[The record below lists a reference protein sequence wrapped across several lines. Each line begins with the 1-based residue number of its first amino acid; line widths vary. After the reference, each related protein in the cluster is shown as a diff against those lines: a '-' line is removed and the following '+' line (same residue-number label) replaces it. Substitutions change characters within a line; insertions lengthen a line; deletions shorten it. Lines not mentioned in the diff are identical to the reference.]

1 MSMEGKWVKMRQ
13 GSGYEHGCTR
23 LCGLSIVMKNRRIE
37 DRVKSKDCTEEQS
50 RSFNYVMF

>member
-1 MSMEGKWVKMRQ
+1 MFSLRMTSPNLINVDVCGE
-13 GSGYEHGCTR
+13 CR